1 MPYIA
6 SHPYRILI
14 IGCSGS
20 GETNVLLNLMKHRR
34 LDIDKIY
41 LDVKDSIESKH
52 QLVINGREKVGIQ
65 ILKIPKAFIGYSQ
78 AIDDVYENLED

>member
-1 MPYIA
+1 MSYIA

-20 GETNVLLNLMKHRR
+20 GQTNVLLNLMKHRR

-41 LDVKDSIESKH
+41 SDVKDSIESKH
-52 QLVINGREKVGIQ
+52 QLVINGREKVGIE
-65 ILKIPKAFIGYSQ
+65 ILKIPKEFIGYSQ

>member
-1 MPYIA
+1 MSYIA

-20 GETNVLLNLMKHRR
+20 GQTNVLSNLMKHRL

-41 LDVKDSIESKH
+41 LDVKDPIESKH
-52 QLVINGREKVGIQ
+52 HSLVIHKQFMMFMEIWKTKVQ
-65 ILKIPKAFIGYSQ
+65 QRIG
-78 AIDDVYENLED
+78 EC

>member
-1 MPYIA
+1 MSYIA

-20 GETNVLLNLMKHRR
+20 GQTNVLSNLMKHRR

-52 QLVINGREKVGIQ
+52 QLVINGREKVGIE

-78 AIDDVYENLED
+78 AIYDVYGNLED

>member
-52 QLVINGREKVGIQ
+52 QLVINGREKVGIE
-65 ILKIPKAFIGYSQ
+65 ILKIPKAFISYSQ